1 MKRQRF
7 YRWMEPGYRF
17 YTDEMKRWLGGYEPV
32 LAGQMCTPLEK
43 ARANGSRMSSENRQR
58 MLEHADAD
66 VRLLAS
72 NTFHGLSKKSDAIV
86 REYRQ
91 RLRKVKA

>member
-1 MKRQRF
+1 MKRQRT
-7 YRWMEPGYRF
+7 YRWQQPGHQF
-17 YTDEMKRWLGGYEPV
+17 YTDAMRRWLGGYEPV
-32 LAGQMCTPLEK
+32 VADQMCTPMAK
-43 ARANGSRMSSENRQR
+43 AHASLSQKSSENRQR